1 MKESKDQKILFII
14 GLIPVIWI
22 ALLIA
27 PSVSGG
33 LPTIIKDFPKT
44 MENPFSIVLCS
55 NSIKTILIFIVAYI
69 LGIGIYLS
77 TKRNY
82 RKREEHGSA
91 KWGEAKDINKKY
103 EQVPYSTNKILTQN
117 VCIGY
122 DGRKHRRNLNTLII
136 GGSGAGKTRFY
147 AKPNVMQA
155 NTSLIILDPKGE
167 IARDEGY
174 LLEEKG
180 VFRSNRIIVTNP
192 RKITEDMVIN
202 IYKKSTLSINRY
214 FQCIYCLLFRKYINA
229 SRYIINDIVNKENV
243 NEAIKEFEDFAAR
256 SNGNTTGIFD
266 YDKLF
271 PEAKEIY
278 NILKDIRDK

>member
-27 PSVSGG
+27 PSISGG

-44 MENPFSIVLCS
+44 MENPFSIALCS
-55 NSIKTILIFIVAYI
+55 DSIKTILIFIVAYI

>member
-1 MKESKDQKILFII
+1 MKENKDQKILFII

-27 PSVSGG
+27 PSISGG

-122 DGRKHRRNLNTLII
+122 DGRGFKYYY
-136 GGSGAGKTRFY
+136 F
-147 AKPNVMQA
+147 PWVM
-155 NTSLIILDPKGE
+155 NKFFI
-167 IARDEGY
+167 R
-174 LLEEKG
+174 
-180 VFRSNRIIVTNP
+180 
-192 RKITEDMVIN
+192 IN
-202 IYKKSTLSINRY
+202 IK
-214 FQCIYCLLFRKYINA
+214 
-229 SRYIINDIVNKENV
+229 DNKEN
-243 NEAIKEFEDFAAR
+243 NI
-256 SNGNTTGIFD
+256 NGK
-266 YDKLF
+266 Y
-271 PEAKEIY
+271 E
-278 NILKDIRDK
+278 